1 MVEKNMV
8 FKNPNWKETDQL
20 AIYKKCSQG
29 VALGATEDKCSENQ
43 DGRLELGM
51 TRLLAQRPNSLTA
64 TLPPLPSMI
73 FHVTLLYRLFLTFLI
88 QTDGPVARQA
98 MIV

>member
-29 VALGATEDKCSENQ
+29 VALGATEDKINAVRIRMEGLNS
-43 DGRLELGM
+43 GR
-51 TRLLAQRPNSLTA
+51 PD
-64 TLPPLPSMI
+64 
-73 FHVTLLYRLFLTFLI
+73 Y
-88 QTDGPVARQA
+88 
-98 MIV
+98 